1 MCIDLHTGC
10 THSMYVEK
18 DVIEG
23 CKKGSHKSFESLYK
37 QYAGRLLSIAL
48 RYSFTTFEAED
59 ILQDA
64 FIKIFNSIKSYE
76 YKGSFEGW
84 LKRIVVT
91 TAINHYHKD
100 KTKQSQSDSCYVEDE
115 SEDVVDVISKMAA
128 DELLDVIHT
137 LPDGYR
143 MVFNLYVIEGYTH
156 KEIGDL
162 LSISEGTSKSQLAK
176 GRMLLKSKLLQKG
189 ILAV

>member
-1 MCIDLHTGC
+1 MNI
-10 THSMYVEK
+10 EK
-18 DVIEG
+18 ELIEG
-23 CKKGSHKSFESLYK
+23 CKKGNRQSFESLYK
-37 QYAGRLLSIAL
+37 QYAGRLLSIAM

-59 ILQDA
+59 ILQES

-100 KTKQSQSDSCYVEDE
+100 KTKKPQTDFYYSEEESD
-115 SEDVVDVISKMAA
+115 DVIDIISKMAA
-128 DELLDVIHT
+128 DELLTIIQT

-143 MVFNLYVIEGYTH
+143 MVFNMYVIEGYTH
-156 KEIGDL
+156 KEIGEL

-176 GRMLLKSKLLQKG
+176 GRVLLKNKLLQKG
-189 ILAV
+189 IITL

>member
-1 MCIDLHTGC
+1 MDI
-10 THSMYVEK
+10 EK
-18 DVIEG
+18 ELIEG
-23 CKKGSHKSFESLYK
+23 CKKGNRQSFESLYK
-37 QYAGRLLSIAL
+37 KYAGRLLAIAM

-59 ILQDA
+59 ILQEA

-91 TAINHYHKD
+91 TAINHYHKN
-100 KTKQSQSDSCYVEDE
+100 KIKQSQTDLYYTEE
-115 SEDVVDVISKMAA
+115 EGEDVVDIISKMST
-128 DELLDVIHT
+128 DELLEIIQT

-143 MVFNLYVIEGYTH
+143 MIFNMYVIEGYTH
-156 KEIGDL
+156 KEISEL

-176 GRMLLKSKLLQKG
+176 GRVLLKSKLLQKG
-189 ILAV
+189 IITL

>member
-1 MCIDLHTGC
+1 
-10 THSMYVEK
+10 MYTEK
-18 DVIEG
+18 ELIEG
-23 CKKGSHKSFESLYK
+23 CKKGNRQSFEFLY
-37 QYAGRLLSIAL
+37 QMYAGRLLAIAM

-64 FIKIFNSIKSYE
+64 FIKIFSAIKTFG

-100 KTKQSQSDSCYVEDE
+100 KAKQSQT
-115 SEDVVDVISKMAA
+115 DVYDMEGECDDVIDIIAKISA
-128 DELLDVIHT
+128 DELLEIIQT
-137 LPDGYR
+137 LPHGYR
-143 MVFNLYVIEGYTH
+143 MVFNMYVIEGYTH
-156 KEIGDL
+156 KEIAEM

-176 GRMLLKSKLLQKG
+176 GRMLLKNKLLQKG
-189 ILAV
+189 IISL